1 MMRYTKNFEA
11 RNSSMLLKRI
21 KEWASKNNVKV
32 ITVSSG
38 EHDVDKV
45 TATVIYETCKLSF
58 WNKLK
63 RRFYKQ

>member
-11 RNSSMLLKRI
+11 INSSTLLKKI
-21 KEWASKNNVKV
+21 KEWALKNNVKI
-32 ITVSSG
+32 ITVSSDG
-38 EHDVDKV
+38 HDVYKV

-58 WNKLK
+58 LNKLK